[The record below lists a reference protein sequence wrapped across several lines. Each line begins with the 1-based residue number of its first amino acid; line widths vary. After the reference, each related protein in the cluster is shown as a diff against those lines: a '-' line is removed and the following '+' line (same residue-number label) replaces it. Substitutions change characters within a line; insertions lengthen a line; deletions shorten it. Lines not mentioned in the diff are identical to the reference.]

1 MKSIKILLLIISAAL
16 CLCACSSSKTDS
28 SSGPASTATEAPLDT
43 QAAYVKAF
51 LDTLCKEDY
60 KAYAS
65 ARGVT
70 EKDVKEEMPA
80 FLESII
86 DSTLTYIPSDTM
98 NTSFTNE
105 LKKLLGACKY
115 TVQPAK
121 KNKDGSYSVPVSIR
135 QFTVFKE
142 ALVKSE
148 EEHLNWVQTQPEDL
162 DEDLSTDQFFAYII
176 KHCEEILKRPQYS
189 KAATVTVT
197 LTPSKSD
204 QNVYEFG
211 DEDVLNLLYAL
222 LDFSAWDEDV
232 EDGETASDAAINEK
246 A

>member
-1 MKSIKILLLIISAAL
+1 MKSVKILSLIILMAL
-16 CLCACSSSKTDS
+16 CLCACGSSKTDNA
-28 SSGPASTATEAPLDT
+28 SGSAATATEKPLDA

-60 KAYAS
+60 KAYAA
-65 ARGVT
+65 ARGVS
-70 EKDVKEEMPA
+70 EKTVWDEMPA
-80 FLESII
+80 SLESVI
-86 DSTLTYIPSDTM
+86 DSMLTYIPSETM
-98 NTSFTNE
+98 ADSFAKE
-105 LKKLLGACKY
+105 LQKLLGASRY
-115 TVQPAK
+115 TVQPSS

-135 QFTVFKE
+135 QFNVFKE

-148 EEHLNWVQTQPEDL
+148 EEHLNWVQTQSEDL

-176 KHCEEILKRPQYS
+176 KHCKEILKHPQYS

-197 LTPSKSD
+197 LTPSETGQKGYD
-204 QNVYEFG
+204 FG
-211 DEDVLNLLYAL
+211 DEDMLNLLYAL

-232 EDGETASDAAINEK
+232 EDGETASGAAADEE